1 MSWNLQHGVARAD
14 GRVDADGLSQAIAA
28 LDADVLA
35 LQEVDRGQPRSGSL
49 DLTALAAE
57 SMGATEWRFQ
67 PTLIG
72 DPARSWRPADDA
84 DLDATPNAYGIAL
97 LSRHPV
103 VRWHALRLEPAS
115 SFRAPVVDV
124 RARTVHWIDDE
135 PRAAIAATID
145 APLGPIT
152 VASAHLTFVPG
163 ANARQLRQVLP
174 WLRALPGPRIL
185 LGDLNL
191 PRGLVRAIAGAGV
204 TMLARGATYPMPSP
218 LVQLDHALGIPDEA
232 ASLPPAMQLPVERPA
247 ISDHLPVLVQLG
259 DDAAA
264 RERGGRRSR

>member
-1 MSWNLQHGVARAD
+1 MRLATWNLQHGVARAD
-14 GRVDADGLSQAIAA
+14 GLVDPDALSQAIAV

-57 SMGATEWRFQ
+57 AMGATAWRFH

-84 DLDATPNAYGIAL
+84 DLDQTPHAYGIAL

-103 VRWHALRLEPAS
+103 VRWHTLRLEPAS

-124 RARTVHWIDDE
+124 RSRSVHWIDDE

-145 APLGPIT
+145 APLGQIT

-174 WLRALPGPRIL
+174 WLRTLPGPRIL

-191 PRGLVRAIAGAGV
+191 PRALVRAVGGAGS
-204 TMLARGATYPMPSP
+204 TLLARGATYPMPSP
-218 LVQLDHALGIPDEA
+218 LVQLDHALGIVDDA
-232 ASLPPAMQLPVERPA
+232 AALPPSRQLAVERPVV
-247 ISDHLPVLVQLG
+247 SDHLPVLVQLG
-259 DDAAA
+259 HGAG
-264 RERGGRRSR
+264 ER